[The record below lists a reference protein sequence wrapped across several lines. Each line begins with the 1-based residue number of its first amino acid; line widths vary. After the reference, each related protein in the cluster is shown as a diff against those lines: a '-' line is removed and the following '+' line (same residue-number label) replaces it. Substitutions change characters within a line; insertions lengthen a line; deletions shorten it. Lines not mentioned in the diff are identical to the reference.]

1 MKGYMLA
8 TLLLLVGC
16 NGLDRLIQGKDRSR
30 NNDYDANSPIA
41 PVVRQEPYAVFAGYA
56 PDGEFIYLVHWTG
69 NALDKQGMLENAVDA
84 MNIPKYID

>member
-1 MKGYMLA
+1 MKWLVCAMLVL
-8 TLLLLVGC
+8 TGC
-16 NGLDRLIQGKDRSR
+16 NGLDRLVSGKNGSR
-30 NNDYDANSPIA
+30 NAVGEPVSPIA

-69 NALDKQGMLENAVDA
+69 NALDKQGMLENDVDA